1 MLETA
6 CGDRELQ
13 GLLRVIVGVQAVDQ
27 AGGETV
33 AAADA
38 VDDVRDLVAARQ
50 PERLG
55 VAQARG
61 PAVAVGAVGLA
72 QRDRDHAHVG
82 VLRQHLRAQ
91 GLVAGRIELPGLH
104 IDTGGNAQRFL
115 AILFVGDADVDV
127 LHQFRHHLRRR
138 FAVLPQLA
146 AEVEV
151 AGYGDAG
158 LPGRDNGFKA
168 QLGRGGAECRGDAGD
183 VEPSGAA
190 KNGRPVE
197 VAGLCIADG

>member
-6 CGDRELQ
+6 CGDRELK
-13 GLLRVIVGVQAVDQ
+13 GLLRVVMGIQAVYQ
-27 AGGETV
+27 AGSETV

-38 VDDVRDLVAARQ
+38 VDDVRDLIPSRQ
-50 PERLG
+50 PERFG

-72 QRDRDHAHVG
+72 QGDRDHGHVG

-91 GLVAGRIELPGLH
+91 GLVAGRVQLAGLH
-104 IDTGGNAQRFL
+104 VDAGGNAQRFL

-127 LHQFRHHLRRR
+127 LHEFRHDLRCG

-158 LPGRDNGFKA
+158 LPGRDHGFKA
-168 QLGRGGAECRGDAGD
+168 QFGRGFAERRGDARD
-183 VEPSGAA
+183 VEPSRAV
-190 KNGRPVE
+190 KNRLPVE
-197 VAGLCIADG
+197 VAGLCIAYG